1 MSLVYL
7 NGKFLPLSEAHISPL
22 DRGFLFG
29 DGIYE
34 VIPFYNGKATGL
46 DEHLERLQRSL
57 DAIEIKK
64 TLTNAEWKAIFTRLL
79 AEHKTAPTVAVY
91 LQITRGATDK
101 RTHFFPDPAVAPT
114 VFAYVT
120 PFNADE
126 YNNGLAA
133 ITIEDIRW
141 RDCYIK
147 SLNLLPNCMARE
159 VAQRHGAQEA
169 LLYRD
174 DLVTEGSSSNV
185 FIVKNGCVI
194 TPPLSVH
201 MLPGVTRSL
210 VLGILQEQKIPYV
223 ETALSLAT
231 LCEADE
237 IWISSS
243 IREVAPVIKL
253 DDKIIGNGKPGTITQ
268 RVMQQYKQKARS

>member
-7 NGKFLPLSEAHISPL
+7 NGEFLPLSEAHVSPL

-34 VIPFYNGKATGL
+34 VIPFYNGRGMGL
-46 DEHLERLQRSL
+46 DEHLVRLQHSL
-57 DAIEIKK
+57 DAVEIKNP
-64 TLTNAEWKAIFTRLL
+64 LNHAEWKAIFTRLL
-79 AEHKTAPTVAVY
+79 SEQNAPAVAIY
-91 LQITRGATDK
+91 LQITRGVADK
-101 RTHFFPDPAVAPT
+101 RTHFFPDPAVPPT
-114 VFAYVT
+114 VFAYATV
-120 PFNADE
+120 FNADE

-133 ITIEDIRW
+133 ITLEDIRW

-174 DLVTEGSSSNV
+174 NLVTEGSSSNV
-185 FIVKNGCVI
+185 FIVKNNCVV
-194 TPPLSVH
+194 TPPISVNMLS
-201 MLPGVTRSL
+201 GITRTL
-210 VLGILQEQKIPYV
+210 ILRILTEQKIPYV
-223 ETALSLAT
+223 ETALSLDT
-231 LCEADE
+231 LRDADE

-243 IREVAPVIKL
+243 IREVAPVVTL
-253 DDKIIGNGKPGTITQ
+253 DDEMVGDGKPGLITQ
-268 RVMQQYKQKARS
+268 QVMQQYKLNARS

>member
-7 NGKFLPLSEAHISPL
+7 NGEFLPLSEAHISPL

-34 VIPFYNGKATGL
+34 VIPFYNGKGMGL
-46 DEHLERLQRSL
+46 DEHLLRLQHSL
-57 DAIEIKK
+57 DAVQIKNPLSD
-64 TLTNAEWKAIFTRLL
+64 TEWKKVFTHLL
-79 AEHKTAPTVAVY
+79 QEQAADAVAVY
-91 LQITRGATDK
+91 LQITRGAGDK
-101 RTHFFPDPAVAPT
+101 RTHFFPDPTVTPT
-114 VFAYVT
+114 VFAYAT
-120 PFNADE
+120 AFNSDE

-133 ITIEDIRW
+133 ITLEDIRW

-147 SLNLLPNCMARE
+147 SLNLLPNCLARE

-174 DLVTEGSSSNV
+174 ELVTEGSSSNV
-185 FIVKNGCVI
+185 FIVKNSCVV

-201 MLPGVTRSL
+201 MLPGITRTL
-210 VLGILQEQKIPYV
+210 ILQILAEQKIPYV
-223 ETALSLAT
+223 ETALSLDT
-231 LCEADE
+231 LRDADE

-243 IREVAPVIKL
+243 IREIAPVIKL

-268 RVMQQYKQKARS
+268 QVMQQYKLKARS

>member
-7 NGKFLPLSEAHISPL
+7 NGKFLPLREAHISPL

-34 VIPFYNGKATGL
+34 VIPFYNGKAMGL
-46 DEHLERLQRSL
+46 DEHLARLQRSL
-57 DAIEIKK
+57 EAVEIKR
-64 TLTNAEWKAIFTRLL
+64 TLYNSEWKALFTRLL
-79 AEHKTAPTVAVY
+79 SEQTSPAVAIY

-101 RTHFFPDPAVAPT
+101 RTHFFPDPEVPPT
-114 VFAYVT
+114 IFAYAT

-141 RDCYIK
+141 CDCYIK
-147 SLNLLPNCMARE
+147 SLNLLPNCLARE

-201 MLPGVTRSL
+201 MLPGVTRTL
-210 VLGILQEQKIPYV
+210 ILQILNEQKISYV
-223 ETALSLAT
+223 ETALSLDT
-231 LCEADE
+231 LHDADE

-253 DDKIIGNGKPGTITQ
+253 DDKIIGNGKPGVITQ
-268 RVMQQYKQKARS
+268 QVMQQYKLKARS